1 MKEIYSL
8 VYITSIC
15 RRNCRHIVF
24 FKMDYITK
32 QLKAIS
38 ARDLRN
44 NFHKIA
50 DDIIEYDDTVV
61 VARPNNKNV
70 VIISEKQYNSWRE
83 TNYLL
88 SSEANRA
95 ALQKSIKEL
104 KAGKS
109 KLLTPEDFKQL
120 NHD

>member
-1 MKEIYSL
+1 
-8 VYITSIC
+8 
-15 RRNCRHIVF
+15 
-24 FKMDYITK
+24 MDYIAN
-32 QLKAIS
+32 QLKVVT

-44 NFHKIA
+44 NFNKIA
-50 DDIIEYDDTVV
+50 EDISEYDDTVV
-61 VARPNNKNV
+61 VARPKNKNV
-70 VIISEKQYNSWRE
+70 VIISEKQYNSWME

-109 KLLTPEDFKQL
+109 KLLTPEEF
-120 NHD
+120 NHYSK

>member
-1 MKEIYSL
+1 
-8 VYITSIC
+8 
-15 RRNCRHIVF
+15 
-24 FKMDYITK
+24 MDYIAN
-32 QLKAIS
+32 QLKVVT

-44 NFHKIA
+44 NFNKIA
-50 DDIIEYDDTVV
+50 DDISEYDDTVV
-61 VARPNNKNV
+61 VARPKNKNV
-70 VIISEKQYNSWRE
+70 VIISEKQYNSWME

-88 SSEANRA
+88 SNEANRT

-104 KAGKS
+104 KSGKS

>member
-1 MKEIYSL
+1 
-8 VYITSIC
+8 
-15 RRNCRHIVF
+15 
-24 FKMDYITK
+24 MDYIAN
-32 QLKAIS
+32 QLKAVT

-44 NFHKIA
+44 NFKKIA
-50 DDIIEYDDTVV
+50 DDISEYDDTVV
-61 VARPNNKNV
+61 VARPKNKNV
-70 VIISEKQYNSWRE
+70 VIISEKQYNSWME

>member
-1 MKEIYSL
+1 
-8 VYITSIC
+8 
-15 RRNCRHIVF
+15 
-24 FKMDYITK
+24 MDYIAN
-32 QLKAIS
+32 QLKAVT

-44 NFHKIA
+44 NFNKIA
-50 DDIIEYDDTVV
+50 NDICEYDDTVV
-61 VARPNNKNV
+61 IARPKNKNV
-70 VIISEKQYNSWRE
+70 IIISEKQYNSWME

-109 KLLTPEDFKQL
+109 KLLTPKDFKQL

>member
-1 MKEIYSL
+1 
-8 VYITSIC
+8 
-15 RRNCRHIVF
+15 
-24 FKMDYITK
+24 MDYIPN
-32 QLKAIS
+32 QLKVVT

-44 NFHKIA
+44 NFNKIA

-61 VARPNNKNV
+61 VARPKNKNV

>member
-1 MKEIYSL
+1 
-8 VYITSIC
+8 
-15 RRNCRHIVF
+15 
-24 FKMDYITK
+24 MDYIPN
-32 QLKAIS
+32 QLKVVTAL
-38 ARDLRN
+38 DLLN
-44 NFHKIA
+44 NFNKIA
-50 DDIIEYDDTVV
+50 DAISEYNDTVV
-61 VARPNNKNV
+61 VARPKNKNV
-70 VIISEKQYNSWRE
+70 VIISEKQYNSWME

>member
-1 MKEIYSL
+1 M
-8 VYITSIC
+8 SIC
-15 RRNCRHIVF
+15 RRNFRHIVF

-38 ARDLRN
+38 ARDLRD
-44 NFHKIA
+44 NFNKIA
-50 DDIIEYDDTVV
+50 DDISKYDDTVV
-61 VARPNNKNV
+61 VTRSNNKNV
-70 VIISEKQYNSWRE
+70 VIISEKQYNSE

-88 SSEANRA
+88 SSAANRA

-109 KLLTPEDFKQL
+109 KLLTLEDFKQL

>member
-1 MKEIYSL
+1 
-8 VYITSIC
+8 
-15 RRNCRHIVF
+15 
-24 FKMDYITK
+24 MDYIPN
-32 QLKAIS
+32 QLKVVT

-44 NFHKIA
+44 NFNKIA

-70 VIISEKQYNSWRE
+70 VIISEKQYNSWME

-120 NHD
+120 NHDLS